1 MPFPGLRAGAV
12 AVPDIRYAGEWAVSE
27 SLRLAERL
35 LPVPLLRLLLWPP
48 AAILSAY
55 ELTPARR
62 TYHLFGRLPPSLRPS
77 VSRGRWLWRLWT
89 RRTALVM
96 TRFFRFW
103 PDRLREPRWQSRC
116 RVHGAE
122 RLNAV
127 LDGGRP
133 VILTALHYGCLTELY
148 HCLRARGLTVAS
160 VSARGEARWSEYRKR
175 LNTLADEAN
184 GLTGLPRVYEVGDV
198 WSARDHLAK
207 PRRLLTI
214 TLDGY
219 HGQRPL
225 VVRGP
230 DFCLRLGSGAVRL
243 AAVTNAVIVPCL
255 IAAPRGLA
263 VEIHFGTP
271 VADDLIADPCRHP
284 AAAEH
289 VVRELLPLIR
299 ALPEQCVDQLLSAFD
314 PG

>member
-1 MPFPGLRAGAV
+1 MPN
-12 AVPDIRYAGEWAVSE
+12 IRDLGERLVSG

-48 AAILSAY
+48 AALLAAY

-62 TYHLFGRLPPSLRPS
+62 TVRLFGRLPPSLRPS

-89 RRTALVM
+89 RRTALIM
-96 TRFFRFW
+96 ARFFRFW
-103 PDRLREPRWQSRC
+103 PDRLRAPRWQSRC
-116 RVHGAE
+116 RVHGAAQ
-122 RLNAV
+122 LDAV

-133 VILTALHYGCLTELY
+133 VILATLHYGCLTELY
-148 HCLRARGLTVAS
+148 HCLRARGLMVAA
-160 VSARGEARWSEYRKR
+160 VSARGEAQWSGYRKH
-175 LNTLADEAN
+175 LNALADEAN

-219 HGQRPL
+219 HGQRPV

-243 AAVTNAVIVPCL
+243 AAVAKAVIVPCL
-255 IAAPRGLA
+255 ICAPRGLA

-271 VADDLIADPCRHP
+271 VPDDLVADPCRHP

-289 VVRELLPLIR
+289 VVGELLPLIR
-299 ALPEQCVDQLLSAFD
+299 ALPEQCVDQLLSVLD